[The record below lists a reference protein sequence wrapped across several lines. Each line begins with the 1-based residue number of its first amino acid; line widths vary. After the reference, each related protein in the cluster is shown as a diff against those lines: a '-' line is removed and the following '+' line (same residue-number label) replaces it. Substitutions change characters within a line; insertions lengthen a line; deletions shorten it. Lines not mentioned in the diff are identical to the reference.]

1 MKNLVSSLGISTL
14 VLGGAMGA
22 AIAQAPA
29 DQQTA
34 PATPAAQSAPADQA
48 TSNSAS
54 SANPTDST
62 TYATGK
68 PLAGQS
74 NEGFWGHMNPF
85 ARKKWVRRQV
95 DPIRDRTNEL
105 DQLQAKNA
113 KDIKDVDERA
123 QAGINKAMMAANT
136 ADQHAS
142 DAASRANQAQ
152 STASTASSRAE
163 SLNGTVSNLDQYKQV
178 SSVDVK
184 FPRGRT
190 TLTKQ
195 GKDDLQ
201 QMAQQLASEKGYI
214 IEITGYSRGGVQS
227 SQAMADAV
235 ARYLVTEQ
243 QVPLYRIY
251 RSGLGRAPKASA
263 NDQTAQTG
271 ANTAANTEEKPLTNG
286 VRVTLMHNSL
296 ASLGSS
302 DANNPATQQQ
312 NMQNQTSGSYG
323 SSTGSSTGSYGSS
336 TGSTNSTGTQSTTP
350 STTPNQ

>member
-1 MKNLVSSLGISTL
+1 MKNLVASLGISTL

-22 AIAQAPA
+22 AAFAQAPA
-29 DQQTA
+29 DQQS
-34 PATPAAQSAPADQA
+34 TPAAQSAPATPSSDT

-54 SANPTDST
+54 SASPTDST

-136 ADQHAS
+136 ADQHAA
-142 DAASRANQAQ
+142 DAANRANTAQ
-152 STASTASSRAE
+152 TTASGASTRAE
-163 SLNGTVSNLDQYKQV
+163 SLNGTVSNLDQFKQV

-184 FPRGRT
+184 FPKGRT
-190 TLTKQ
+190 TLSKQ

-227 SQAMADAV
+227 SQAMADSV

-251 RSGLGRAPKASA
+251 RSGLGKAPKAGS
-263 NDQTAQTG
+263 NDQTAQT
-271 ANTAANTEEKPLTNG
+271 TEEKPLVNG
-286 VRVTLMHNSL
+286 VRVTLLHNSL
-296 ASLGSS
+296 ASLGGA

-312 NMQNQTSGSYG
+312 NMQ
-323 SSTGSSTGSYGSS
+323 STPSTMQNTPSAMQ
-336 TGSTNSTGTQSTTP
+336 NTP
-350 STTPNQ
+350 STTAPTTNQ

>member
-1 MKNLVSSLGISTL
+1 
-14 VLGGAMGA
+14 MGA
-22 AIAQAPA
+22 AVIAQTPA
-29 DQQTA
+29 DQQSA
-34 PATPAAQSAPADQA
+34 PAAQSAPASQSGDM
-48 TSNSAS
+48 SNSSAS
-54 SANPTDST
+54 SANPNDST

-113 KDIKDVDERA
+113 NDIKDVDSRA

-142 DAASRANQAQ
+142 DAANRANAAQ
-152 STASTASSRAE
+152 TTATGASSRAE

-184 FPRGRT
+184 FPKGRT
-190 TLTKQ
+190 TLTTQ

-201 QMAQQLASEKGYI
+201 QMAQQLGTEKGYI

-227 SQAMADAV
+227 SQAMADSV

-251 RSGLGRAPKASA
+251 RSGLGKAPKAGS
-263 NDQTAQTG
+263 NDQTAQT
-271 ANTAANTEEKPLTNG
+271 AQTTEEKPLVNG
-286 VRVTLMHNSL
+286 VRVTLLHNSL
-296 ASLGSS
+296 ASLGGS
-302 DANNPATQQQ
+302 DTSNPATQQQ
-312 NMQNQTSGSYG
+312 NQMGQPMGQPSTPAPTQNQ
-323 SSTGSSTGSYGSS
+323 
-336 TGSTNSTGTQSTTP
+336 
-350 STTPNQ
+350 